1 MAETTLKIY
10 DGEKQI
16 VDAVYCCNKE
26 TGELG
31 WYDYVSE
38 KFHPTPPPKIN
49 EAGLQWIDTG
59 AQYIDTAIDPASLR
73 PKGEWITASFWKRR
87 KGHHVQLVFKK
98 CSLCN
103 IRVKARW
110 NNNFCPNCGADM
122 RDAPNDS

>member
-1 MAETTLKIY
+1 MRLIDIEPFETEKGAESCRITRWFVG
-10 DGEKQI
+10 DGYSTQVVTHTRDI
-16 VDAVYCCNKE
+16 
-26 TGELG
+26 
-31 WYDYVSE
+31 
-38 KFHPTPPPKIN
+38 PT
-49 EAGLQWIDTG
+49 
-59 AQYIDTAIDPASLR
+59 IDPASLR

-122 RDAPNDS
+122 RAGRVSRLYEEGGV